1 MFSNLGSKGNYIA
14 TPWNKHQDTL
24 IWQNIESLMVL
35 IKNFGEDQGSL
46 LEASSLLSSASHA
59 ILECFLLFP
68 AILLW
73 NIKWFSGW
81 IRVYISMC
89 HTKEKKKTIPLL
101 LPGCPQHTLSTLF
114 RLDCFQAKSL
124 FSTHWP
130 IMENKEYRN
139 ARTVSTILDPNPSP
153 CNWTITEPH

>member
-14 TPWNKHQDTL
+14 MPWNKHQDTL
-24 IWQNIESLMVL
+24 IWQKYIIMVL

-46 LEASSLLSSASHA
+46 LEASSLLSSTSRA

-73 NIKWFSGW
+73 NIKWFSVW
-81 IRVYISMC
+81 IRVYISMR
-89 HTKEKKKTIPLL
+89 HTEKKKKKPIPLS
-101 LPGCPQHTLSTLF
+101 LPGCARDTLSTLF
-114 RLDCFQAKSL
+114 WLYSFQAKSL

-130 IMENKEYRN
+130 TMEKKEYRKT
-139 ARTVSTILDPNPSP
+139 RTVAQYYAPTPVLVI
-153 CNWTITEPH
+153 ER